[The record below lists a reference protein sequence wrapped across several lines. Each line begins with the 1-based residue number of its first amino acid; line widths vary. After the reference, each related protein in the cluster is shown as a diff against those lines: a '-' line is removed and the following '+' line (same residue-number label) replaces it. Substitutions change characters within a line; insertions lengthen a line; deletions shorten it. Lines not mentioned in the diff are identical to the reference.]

1 MSELPAR
8 GQNARWRKNIL
19 QKNGDSSAR
28 LVVQK
33 ILLRSIKKNAE
44 KAAEAAAVFTGG
56 FWTLNIEKY
65 GWKGMVVWKIRLL
78 K

>member
-19 QKNGDSSAR
+19 QKDRDSSAR

-33 ILLRSIKKNAE
+33 ILLRPVKKNAE
-44 KAAEAAAVFTGG
+44 KAAENRAVFTRR
-56 FWTLNIEKY
+56 FWTLKSAGKVCLYEKF
-65 GWKGMVVWKIRLL
+65 IH
-78 K
+78 